1 MSTLTFKNMDFSLSE
16 FLAGS
21 AIGIVVK
28 EGISYWK
35 RKTETKVDLAQNTKD
50 ISDVHRIMENVVSN
64 TFYNRFMVF
73 VGEDSA
79 GILAAGK
86 NLYIT
91 AQYEKLLQE
100 EGVEIKPIID
110 TIQRWKADTNYYD
123 MFSKMLSEG
132 SVKIKTS
139 DMPPSRLKDIYL
151 MQGVKSCKV
160 YHLMTT
166 KDHSKVFFCS
176 VASTIREE
184 ATDEDRVVIGS
195 AIDKLIDIFKRHQKF
210 Y

>member
-1 MSTLTFKNMDFSLSE
+1 MSTLTIKNMDFSLSE

-21 AIGIVVK
+21 AMGIVVK
-28 EGISYWK
+28 EGISYLK
-35 RKTETKVDLAQNTKD
+35 RKTETKVDLAQNTRD
-50 ISDVHRIMENVVSN
+50 ISNVHRIMENVVN
-64 TFYNRFMVF
+64 TTFYNRFMVF

-79 GILAAGK
+79 GVLAAGK
-86 NLYIT
+86 NLYVT
-91 AQYEKLLQE
+91 AQYEKLAHE
-100 EGVEIKPIID
+100 EGKEIKPIID
-110 TIQRWKADTNYYD
+110 QIQRWKADTTYYD

-132 SVKIKTS
+132 VVKIKTE
-139 DMPPSRLKDIYL
+139 DMPPCRLKDIYL

-166 KDHSKVFFCS
+166 KDYSKVFYCS

-195 AIDKLIDIFKRHQKF
+195 AVDKLTDIFKRHQK
-210 Y
+210 YY

>member
-1 MSTLTFKNMDFSLSE
+1 M
-16 FLAGS
+16 
-21 AIGIVVK
+21 GIVVK

-50 ISDVHRIMENVVSN
+50 ISDVHRIMEHVVN
-64 TFYNRFMVF
+64 TTFYNRFMVF

-79 GILAAGK
+79 GVLAAGK
-86 NLYIT
+86 NLYVT
-91 AQYEKLLQE
+91 AQYEKITHD
-100 EGVEIKPIID
+100 EGVEIRPIID
-110 TIQRWKADTNYYD
+110 QIQRWKADANYYD

-132 SVKIKTS
+132 SVKVKTH
-139 DMPPSRLKDIYL
+139 DMSPCRLKDIYL
-151 MQGVKSCKV
+151 MQGVKSCKI

-166 KDHSKVFFCS
+166 KDHSKVFYCS
-176 VASTIREE
+176 VASTVREE

-195 AIDKLIDIFKRHQKF
+195 AVDKLTNIFNRHKKF

>member
-1 MSTLTFKNMDFSLSE
+1 MNFSLSE

-21 AIGIVVK
+21 AMGIVVK

-35 RKTETKVDLAQNTKD
+35 RKTETKIDLAQNTKD
-50 ISDVHRIMENVVSN
+50 ISNVHRIMENVVN
-64 TFYNRFMVF
+64 TTFYNRFMVF

-79 GILAAGK
+79 GVLAAGK
-86 NLYIT
+86 NLYVT
-91 AQYEKLLQE
+91 AQYEKIYSE
-100 EGVEIKPIID
+100 DGDIKPIID
-110 TIQRWKADTNYYD
+110 TIQRWKADTPYYE
-123 MFSKMLSEG
+123 MFSKMLADG
-132 SVKIKTS
+132 SVRLKTS
-139 DMPPSRLKDIYL
+139 EMPQCRLKDIYL

-166 KDHSKVFFCS
+166 NDNSKVFYCS

-195 AIDKLIDIFKRHQKF
+195 AIDKLIDIFNRHKKF